1 MAGKLKVVT
10 EADMPVSPPASLKD
24 AVEQSE
30 RALLVRMRTTIA
42 IEIDGGVP
50 AHALASLIRQ
60 LRDVDKEIRL
70 LDQRAKE
77 EARDDGVS
85 ADEDWD
91 ETAL

>member
-1 MAGKLKVVT
+1 VAGNLKVVT
-10 EADMPVSPPASLKD
+10 EADAPAAPPNSLKD
-24 AVEQSE
+24 AAEQSE

-42 IEIDGGVP
+42 VEIDNGVP

-70 LDQRAKE
+70 LDQRASE
-77 EARDDGVS
+77 EARDDRVS

-91 ETAL
+91 ETAI